1 MNDKP
6 EERLCPTC
14 GDVNLVLTW
23 DEPIDG
29 WTELACKSCHRVLEI
44 GRPGVGPLVDPLW
57 VDRPSPELR
66 CPGVGRDAENQK
78 ALCFYFNRPV
88 SDDEMRFLHE
98 VMQRAV
104 AISRGPAVT
113 PANRGSD

>member
-1 MNDKP
+1 MTK
-6 EERLCPTC
+6 ERHCPTC

-57 VDRPSPELR
+57 VEQPSVDVGNTLPEDRPS
-66 CPGVGRDAENQK
+66 
-78 ALCFYFNRPV
+78 
-88 SDDEMRFLHE
+88 
-98 VMQRAV
+98 
-104 AISRGPAVT
+104 
-113 PANRGSD
+113 